1 MGMGLS
7 TINTVLKVGSSPSNA
22 TKPCRIKSY
31 PDLGGSSDLIESTD
45 LIDTWDSYVP
55 GVRSVDALE
64 FLANFSRA
72 NYDAVLATANKPA
85 QYYRLEMGEDGED
98 GVFIWYGSHNV
109 WVNSGEVDA
118 VREMT
123 ISCILASRIYVETGA
138 GSIIDEDGLTLVTN
152 KGNPIGFVN
161 LQ

>member
-31 PDLGGSSDLIESTD
+31 PDLGGSANIIESTD
-45 LIDTWDSYVP
+45 LIDTWDTYVP
-55 GVRSVDALE
+55 GVMSVDALE
-64 FLANFSRA
+64 FQANYSRA
-72 NYDAVLATANKPA
+72 NYDAVLANANKPG

-98 GVFIWYGSHNV
+98 GVFIWYGSHAV
-109 WVNSGEVDA
+109 WVNSGDVNA

-123 ISCILASRIYVETGA
+123 ISCILASRIYMEVGS
-138 GSIIDEDGLTLVTN
+138 GSIIDDGGLQLVTN
-152 KGNPIGFVN
+152 KGNPIGFVS